1 MIEGIILIISFAYL
15 LLTSILDIK
24 YRLVWDYINYS
35 FGFLFLTIRILELI
49 ITANLTVFLGVMLAS
64 LATFIIGLILY
75 KIGAWGGGDL
85 KLLTALS
92 IGLFFLP
99 SDKLIVQ
106 SLSFPFYAN
115 FLINTLFSGIIFG
128 LAWSYYL
135 LIKSKAYREFKKAH
149 ILIILSAL
157 ILIVLAFFVQPKE
170 KALFSLL
177 AVFCLYY
184 IIKIFENKIT
194 VIEKDI
200 KKLDEGDWLAKDIK
214 LNNKITITNSK
225 DYSSNQVMALK
236 NDSMKRWGKNPIFRL
251 FIGIYYFPPIFMLFH
266 KNAPGL
272 SKEDIKILQS
282 SRLKRIKIKDGIPFL
297 VSFFL
302 AFIITVLLNNNLI
315 SIIVI
320 NL

>member
-1 MIEGIILIISFAYL
+1 MIEGIILTVSFAYL

-35 FGFLFLTIRILELI
+35 FGFLFLIIRLLELI
-49 ITANLTVFLGVMLAS
+49 ITSNLAVFLGIMLAS
-64 LATFIIGLILY
+64 LITFAIGLVLY

-135 LIKSKAYREFKKAH
+135 LIKSKAYREFKKIH
-149 ILIILSAL
+149 ILIILAAL
-157 ILIVLAFFVQPKE
+157 ILTALIFFVQPKE
-170 KALFSLL
+170 KILFSLL

-184 IIKIFENKIT
+184 IIKVFENKIAI
-194 VIEKDI
+194 IEKDV
-200 KKLDEGDWLAKDIK
+200 KRLDEGDWLPQDIK

-225 DYSSNQVMALK
+225 DYDSNQITALK
-236 NDSMKRWGKNPIFRL
+236 KESMKKWGKNPIFRL
-251 FIGIYYFPPIFMLFH
+251 FIKIYYFQPIFMLFH
-266 KNAPGL
+266 KKAPGL
-272 SKEDIKILQS
+272 SKEDIKLLQS
-282 SRLKRIKIKDGIPFL
+282 SKLKRIKIKDGIPFL

-302 AFIITVLLNNNLI
+302 AFIITVLLNDNLI
-315 SIIVI
+315 RIMVI